1 MTRRGTATV
10 VLALVGFSGAA
21 AVSPPVSAT
30 VSGPAPAIGAVDQT
44 YTDASG
50 VIHYV
55 FDPASLPGAVPVAQE
70 GDRAASGAC
79 RFTGE
84 DVGQA
89 GADGPRITVMRELSF
104 DPATCSREL
113 AVASYTA
120 DTVPAGYAA
129 ELRDV
134 VGSTATESASTAG
147 DGTSPQVVVYIG
159 RLKVNV
165 EDPAQIDVT
174 STKSDIDWSG
184 GSCVTSSSHAAHWGW
199 YSPSGWQ
206 RTNAWWAYDRS
217 CSRAYTNTYGKYK
230 NTKFCLTIDTHSE
243 HRKTWFEGRPYGRW
257 YWAYDVEKWG
267 GCSGLLHYEYLV
279 TTP

>member
-1 MTRRGTATV
+1 MARTSMTRRGTATV

-129 ELRDV
+129 ELGCGRLDRHRVGIHGRRRHVTPSGGLHRQAEGQCRGPGAYRRHQHEVGHRLVGRLVRDQLQPRRPLGLVLTVGMAAHQRV
-134 VGSTATESASTAG
+134 VGVRPELLAG
-147 DGTSPQVVVYIG
+147 V
-159 RLKVNV
+159 
-165 EDPAQIDVT
+165 
-174 STKSDIDWSG
+174 
-184 GSCVTSSSHAAHWGW
+184 H
-199 YSPSGWQ
+199 
-206 RTNAWWAYDRS
+206 
-217 CSRAYTNTYGKYK
+217 
-230 NTKFCLTIDTHSE
+230 
-243 HRKTWFEGRPYGRW
+243 
-257 YWAYDVEKWG
+257 
-267 GCSGLLHYEYLV
+267 
-279 TTP
+279 